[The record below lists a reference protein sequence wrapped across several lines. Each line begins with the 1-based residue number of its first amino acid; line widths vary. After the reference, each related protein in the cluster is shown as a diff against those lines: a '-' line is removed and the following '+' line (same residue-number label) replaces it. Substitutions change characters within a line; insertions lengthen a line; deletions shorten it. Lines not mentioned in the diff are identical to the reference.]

1 MTYSLKIGQTLDD
14 RFKITDLIR
23 EGGMATVYEAIDCTT
38 GSTVALKVP
47 HLRYESDPGFY
58 SRFQREEEIGRSL
71 HHPSILRVLT
81 VGERSR
87 PYIVM
92 ERLEGR
98 LLSQRLSA
106 EAPLSPSEAT
116 EIATRVAEAMDYM
129 HRSKVVHRDLTPQNI
144 MLCADGSIRII
155 DLGLAKGEGFRRITF
170 PGFSS
175 EMGSPHYISPE
186 QVKGR
191 PGDERSDIY
200 SLGAIVYHMVTG
212 REPFEGSDP
221 FTLMNARLV
230 GDPFPPRKLNPMIL
244 PELEEIILHAMERNP
259 RDRHSSMEELAGDL
273 RSPGQVKLTGRHEHL
288 IPPSAGR
295 ILWRRFRIYAW
306 AILGVLGATG
316 LLYVLSHLG
325 RIRL

>member
-58 SRFQREEEIGRSL
+58 SRFQREEEIGRRL
-71 HHPSILRVLT
+71 QHPAILRVLA
-81 VGERSR
+81 VPEKSR

-92 ERLEGR
+92 EHLEGR
-98 LLSQRLSA
+98 TLSQRLRA
-106 EAPLSPSEAT
+106 DGPFPLSEAT
-116 EIATRVAEAMDYM
+116 GIAIRVAEAIEYM
-129 HRSKVVHRDLTPQNI
+129 HQCKVVHRDLTPQNI
-144 MLCADGSIRII
+144 MLCEDHSIRII
-155 DLGLAKGEGFRRITF
+155 DLGLAKGEGFRKITF

-200 SLGAIVYHMVTG
+200 GLGAILYHMVTG
-212 REPFEGSDP
+212 REPFKGSDP
-221 FTLMNARLV
+221 FAVMNARLV
-230 GDPFPPRKLNPMIL
+230 GDPWPPRKLNPLIS
-244 PELEEIILHAMERNP
+244 PELEEIILHALERNP
-259 RDRHSSMEELAGDL
+259 RDRHSSMEELAGEL
-273 RSPGQVKLTGRHEHL
+273 RFPGQVKLTGRHEHL
-288 IPPSAGR
+288 KPPSAGR
-295 ILWRRFRIYAW
+295 ILWRRFRMFAW
-306 AILGVLGATG
+306 AILGVVGATG
-316 LLYVLSHLG
+316 LLYVLSHSG
-325 RIRL
+325 RIRS

>member
-1 MTYSLKIGQTLDD
+1 MKCSLKIGQTLDE

-23 EGGMATVYEAIDCTT
+23 EGGMATVFEAIDCAN
-38 GSTVALKVP
+38 GNTVALKVP

-71 HHPSILRVLT
+71 RHPSILRFVA
-81 VGERSR
+81 VEEKSR
-87 PYIVM
+87 PYIVT

-98 LLSQRLSA
+98 LLSERLTADGPFSPA
-106 EAPLSPSEAT
+106 EATKFAL
-116 EIATRVAEAMDYM
+116 RVTDALEYM

-144 MLCADGSIRII
+144 MLCGDGTIRII
-155 DLGLAKGEGFRRITF
+155 DLGLARGDAFRRITF

-200 SLGAIVYHMVTG
+200 SLGAILYHMVTG
-212 REPFEGSDP
+212 HEPFTGSDP
-221 FTLMNARLV
+221 FTLMNARLA
-230 GDPFPPRKLNPMIL
+230 GDPPAPRQLNPQVS
-244 PELEEIILHAMERNP
+244 PELEEVILHAMERNP
-259 RDRHSSMEELAGDL
+259 GDRHRSMKDLAEEL
-273 RSPGQVKLTGRHEHL
+273 RSPDRVMLTGRHERL
-288 IPPSAGR
+288 KPPAAWR
-295 ILWRRFRIYAW
+295 IQWRRVRIFAW

-316 LLYVLSHLG
+316 LLYAVSRLG
-325 RIRL
+325 WL